1 MSTEAQIAANQA
13 NSQLSTGPVTEEG
26 KSTSARNNT
35 KHGLTYKGVL
45 FFLLPWENADEY
57 IALQSELI
65 SQYLPMNAT
74 EMLLVERLAQHH
86 WLRNRAMLLQ
96 GQCFSADGSV
106 DDQRLALYLRYQ
118 TTHERAFHKLLQ
130 DLLKLQDRRH
140 KEEIGFE
147 SQKQKAAEEARQ
159 LELHDA
165 RVRLANARA
174 SHLEIDSDIRQ
185 TCEAALPG
193 RMRIPFNDLCGAF
206 RTAIQ
211 LVSDDLKAKQAA

>member
-13 NSQLSTGPVTEEG
+13 NSQFSTGPITEEG

-45 FFLLPWENADEY
+45 FFLLPWENAAEY

-65 SQYLPMNAT
+65 SQYFPFSAT

-106 DDQRLALYLRYQ
+106 DDKRLALYLRYQ
-118 TTHERAFHKLLQ
+118 TTHERAFHKSLQ

-147 SQKQKAAEEARQ
+147 SQKQKAVEEAHR
-159 LELHDA
+159 LELHQA

-193 RMRIPFNDLCGAF
+193 HMRVPFEDLSDAF
-206 RTAIQ
+206 KIAVKH
-211 LVSDDLKAKQAA
+211 VSDNLRAKQAA

>member
-13 NSQLSTGPVTEEG
+13 NAQLSTGPITEEG
-26 KSTSARNNT
+26 KAASARNNT

-45 FFLLPWENADEY
+45 FFLLPWENAAEY

-65 SQYLPMNAT
+65 SQYFPFSAT

-86 WLRNRAMLLQ
+86 WLRNRALLLQ
-96 GQCFSADGSV
+96 GQCFSPDGSV
-106 DDQRLALYLRYQ
+106 DDKRLALYLRYQ
-118 TTHERAFHKLLQ
+118 TTHERAFHKSLQ

-147 SQKQKAAEEARQ
+147 SQKQKAAEEAR
-159 LELHDA
+159 
-165 RVRLANARA
+165 VRLANARA

-185 TCEAALPG
+185 TCEAALPAH
-193 RMRIPFNDLCGAF
+193 MRIPFNDLCGAF

-211 LVSDDLKAKQAA
+211 LVSDDLQAKQAA

>member
-13 NSQLSTGPVTEEG
+13 NAQLSTGPITEEG
-26 KSTSARNNT
+26 KATASRNNT

-45 FFLLPWENADEY
+45 FFLLPWENAAEY
-57 IALQSELI
+57 IALQNELI
-65 SQYLPMNAT
+65 SQYFPFSAT
-74 EMLLVERLAQHH
+74 EGLLVERLAQHH

-106 DDQRLALYLRYQ
+106 DDKRLALYLRYQ
-118 TTHERAFHKLLQ
+118 TTHERAFHKSLQ

-147 SQKQKAAEEARQ
+147 SQKQKAAQEAAHDARQ
-159 LELHDA
+159 LELHQA
-165 RVRLANARA
+165 RVRLA

-193 RMRIPFNDLCGAF
+193 HMRVPFEDLSDAF
-206 RTAIQ
+206 KIAVKH
-211 LVSDDLKAKQAA
+211 VSDNLKAKQAA